1 MPETHIASNQTINS
15 SLVDFNGKGKYS
27 PPEITWFEDVGPTA
41 IRFLNSDKLG
51 EQYENDMLVGDIV
64 NGNIYHFDLNKKR
77 TALLLEQQYC
87 RPIVLFQIGL
97 SVVTKPHLIMK

>member
-15 SLVDFNGKGKYS
+15 SLVDFNGKDKYS
-27 PPEITWFEDVGPTA
+27 PPEFTYFEEVDPTA

-51 EQYENDMLVGDIV
+51 EQYENDMFVGDIV

-77 TALLLEQQYC
+77 TELNYC
-87 RPIVLFQIGL
+87 RSIVLFQIGL
-97 SVVTKPHLIMK
+97 SVVTKPHPMMK